1 MKGYNNLNT
10 KLFIVGLLIG
20 AEKGSDGGL
29 DFLAL
34 LF

>member
-1 MKGYNNLNT
+1 
-10 KLFIVGLLIG
+10 VGLLIG

-34 LF
+34 LFWLWMGWARIVIMA